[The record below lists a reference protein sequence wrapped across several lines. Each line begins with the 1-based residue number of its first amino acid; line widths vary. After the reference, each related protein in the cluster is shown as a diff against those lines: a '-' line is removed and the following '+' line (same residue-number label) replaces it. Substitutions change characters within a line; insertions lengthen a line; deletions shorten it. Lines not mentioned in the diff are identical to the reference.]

1 MKLLFDQNLSYKL
14 TTVLAD
20 LYPGSNQV
28 RQLGLDRAADD
39 VIWNHAKADGFTIVT
54 QDADF
59 AERSRLQGAPP
70 KVVWLR
76 CGNRSAA
83 EIEQI
88 LRRNHRLLQE
98 LDRTPALHWVEI
110 YR

>member
-14 TTVLAD
+14 TKVLSD
-20 LYPGSNQV
+20 SYPESSQV
-28 RQLGLDRAADD
+28 RLVGLDRASDD
-39 VIWNHAKADGFTIVT
+39 AIWSYAQTHGFVIVT

-59 AERSRLQGAPP
+59 AERSRLQGSPP

-76 CGNRSAA
+76 CGNCSAA
-83 EIEQI
+83 EVELI
-88 LRRNHRLLQE
+88 LRRNHGLLQE
-98 LDRTPALHWVEI
+98 LYLTSELHWLEI